1 MSHGP
6 SLIPLTRDEHGDE
19 EESLLNFLNARREG
33 NMGMNYFRNKL
44 QVYIALL
51 QVYSRVVL

>member
-19 EESLLNFLNARREG
+19 EESILNFLNPRRDG

-44 QVYIALL
+44 QVNIALL
-51 QVYSRVVL
+51 QVYSRAVL